1 MARNAV
7 PRWLLFALTAA
18 AVILP
23 MAICLLVGTSALL
36 GGLNDAAGSIVLAWI
51 ALGVGVV
58 WALALI
64 GLLLVLAIQRLAES
78 EWPAERPEDQDEDM
92 VS

>member
-7 PRWLLFALTAA
+7 PRWLLFTLTAA

-36 GGLNDAAGSIVLAWI
+36 GGLNDAPGSIVLARI

-58 WALALI
+58 WVFALI
-64 GLLLVLAIQRLAES
+64 GLVLVLAIQRLSEAEC
-78 EWPAERPEDQDEDM
+78 PPERLQDEDDD
-92 VS
+92 VSS